1 MMDLIIIELVLNIFG
16 FILSHFI
23 PSFFENNLWDKNV
36 PPSFEEFKKQYEIDL
51 DNILNDILFK
61 SSNYLDNL
69 INDKIDNNSN
79 LSNNKKDSA
88 KYTHIISQ
96 YKPFFIEIKKYIEI
110 ENKYKD
116 VGYCY
121 SRANDVIKTIRN
133 NVYLIM
139 FCILCCILLPEK
151 IMYHMIIICGLYALI
166 FYLIFSSY
174 TLFSEFKSIM
184 KDLIDYKKWIS
195 DTKRNI
201 VKLSDFNEN

>member
-1 MMDLIIIELVLNIFG
+1 MDSALIEIILSIFG
-16 FILSHFI
+16 FIITSFI
-23 PSFFENNLWDKNV
+23 PSIFENNLWDKNV
-36 PPSFEEFKKQYEIDL
+36 PSSFEEFKKQYEFDL

-61 SSNYLDNL
+61 SSNFLDNL
-69 INDKIDNNSN
+69 INDKIDTNSN

-121 SRANDVIKTIRN
+121 SRANDVIKSIRN
-133 NVYLIM
+133 NVYLII

-151 IMYHMIIICGLYALI
+151 IMFHMIILCGLYALI
-166 FYLIFSSY
+166 FYLIFRSY

-184 KDLIDYKKWIS
+184 KDLIDYKNWIS

-201 VKLSDFNEN
+201 VKLSDINEN